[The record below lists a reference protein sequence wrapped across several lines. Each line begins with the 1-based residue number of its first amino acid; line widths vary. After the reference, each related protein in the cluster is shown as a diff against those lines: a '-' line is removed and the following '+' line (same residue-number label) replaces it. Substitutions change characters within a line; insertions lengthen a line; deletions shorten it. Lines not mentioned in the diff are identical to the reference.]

1 MNHSCFIK
9 YCKTKLGKQIYKCRF
24 CNKYFQEGD
33 KREKYSENIK
43 EMAFVLYT
51 EGNGFRRIGRIL
63 SKIFNQKI
71 YYQTVYKCLK
81 SRQSELKV
89 IKKTEEDIE
98 IIEADELL
106 TYIKKIKFNPNLDC
120 YGRQPDASV

>member
-9 YCKTKLGKQIYKCRF
+9 YCKTKLGKQIYKCKS

-89 IKKTEEDIE
+89 
-98 IIEADELL
+98 
-106 TYIKKIKFNPNLDC
+106 
-120 YGRQPDASV
+120 GS